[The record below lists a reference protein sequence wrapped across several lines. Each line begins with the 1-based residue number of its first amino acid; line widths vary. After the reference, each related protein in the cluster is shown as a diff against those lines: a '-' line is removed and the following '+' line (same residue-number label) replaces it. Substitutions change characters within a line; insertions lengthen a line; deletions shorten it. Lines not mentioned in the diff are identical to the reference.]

1 MFSSDHE
8 SANVNLT
15 ILHDGVG
22 FLFAQNLGKSE
33 FITQHGWGGGGRGQ
47 GRGVT
52 MRVPDCSVGAGSKA
66 RHRCNVQPHN
76 STTCIS
82 YQ

>member
-1 MFSSDHE
+1 MFQLASTDTLSRVAFSSDHE

-33 FITQHGWGGGGRGQ
+33 FITQHGGGGEPR
-47 GRGVT
+47 
-52 MRVPDCSVGAGSKA
+52 K
-66 RHRCNVQPHN
+66 RCNHE
-76 STTCIS
+76 SA
-82 YQ
+82 